1 MPKITEKEIAQKLL
15 ETAHVLITQPTEQ
28 ADGST
33 LESLRR
39 VPLSVFLSEL
49 YDARIDN
56 PDAETGADVEYGSVG
71 EFLRT
76 LSTKVAHAADAVGF
90 TSWYYDT
97 SNFMLHLQNAKGE
110 DVIDPVYIPGGGGGS
125 GDTGSIL
132 TVAMQTPTAMSVAK
146 SSTEAKITMIV
157 KSVDALTQ
165 VETGNCT
172 LQVYVGGTLK
182 KTSSIPQG
190 ENSVDVRSYLSEGS
204 NAIRLVVTDAYGKSA
219 TRNCTVSVETLSLEW
234 SLGNTEAAT
243 GTLTFTLTPTGNYT
257 KTVYILVDGEEYD
270 SFEVS
275 TTGRKQTKTITA
287 QSHGGHIVSAY
298 CTMDLDGVLLTSDV
312 LTCSVA
318 WVSDP
323 VLPAIACDSVPA
335 EVSQYTTVNLVHR
348 VIDPQNNP
356 TQVEYLV
363 NGESYKSDTLDQ
375 AEHTWS
381 YRLNTA
387 GEITLAIKCGDT
399 TYPVKINVT
408 SIGADIE
415 EVTDGLQ
422 IKVEPSS
429 ITSLQDWKYG
439 DFSFTLSE
447 NFDHVNGGLQNDA
460 DGVRCIRITAGDRL
474 TLNYPLFSGDA
485 RKNGLAAKVVYSVV
499 DSSKKDTVAIS
510 CLSGGI
516 GLEIKANNAYLRGNQ
531 TEIVL
536 STCED
541 MKTELDFNIQPD
553 SEDGLMCLMERIST
567 FSYQKYATDESFAH
581 TTAQGITFG
590 SDDADVY
597 LYLFMAWNRDLTDE
611 EFVANY
617 IAHGADAEEIL
628 ARKDRNDIYSNG
640 VVDPYAAAAKNPD
653 AHVVIINAE
662 RMTLGKEDYVYS
674 VQHIKGSGE
683 TGQQFTAKTRFNV
696 QGTSSV
702 EHAPTAGPNVDMVFE
717 EGIVLEDGTVL
728 EGYAM
733 HGTENSIP
741 VKEITFKKNI
751 ASQDHVVNRAV
762 SEWYNRYQPFV
773 RSARQNDPRVRD
785 CMESAMAIVFFHNTG
800 TDAVQVGPDLVP
812 PDATIFFGLG
822 NLCTNKDS
830 VNAFDYDPIVIEVKN
845 NTEPQ
850 VRFKSDDL
858 SGSNFDNNY
867 KFRHLD
873 ETQFTKAQAQALWQV
888 VQTFVYET
896 DYTAATDSALPA
908 AVTIDGVTYTTDT
921 AAYRKARW
929 TKEAPEHFEMDTLY
943 YHDNVTLFF
952 LLRDNRA
959 KNMFWSYDPVT
970 KKWRL
975 IFAWDHDTGLCRN
988 NEGYVDIEP
997 GYMDFDTIGTADVFN
1012 AADNAL
1018 FTNLRECNAAEL
1030 QANYIDRESAG
1041 AWDNDAFYTYVKES
1055 QESICEALWM
1065 EDAQHNAIRTMQ
1077 NLGTTAYLA
1086 RATGKLQLHIKKALM
1101 FQKVMVDSYYNAT
1114 ACTSDSAAFRG
1125 YTPTEWAGVAPSG
1138 LVEMTFYTD
1147 MYANILAGSV
1157 PYKQRVKAGVP
1168 VTVDLSAYLNDTEI
1182 YFRSA
1187 AWIQAFGDL
1196 SGLYLG
1202 QFEASK
1208 LKRVRILKIGSSV
1221 DGYYNTNFTTASFD
1235 NCKKLEEL
1243 NMGGLVNANKAFDFS
1258 PNIYL
1263 KTLYTMG
1270 SGITG
1275 ITFARNGRIQTAHLN
1290 AVSSLYMNG
1299 LHQLETFQ
1307 MESYAG
1313 LTSLTMENCPSV
1325 DSFTMV
1331 TQAANLNRVRLTD
1344 IDWMCANA
1352 ETLIR
1357 LTSCGGKDDSGYD
1370 SDVAVITGNV
1380 HISAL
1385 SQTKLTK
1392 LQTIFPELEI
1402 VYDELTAEWKLRF
1415 WNEDKTEVLDEQLI
1429 EHGYGG
1435 VNPITRVKNPIPE
1448 PTKASTAYLVYKF
1461 AGWSGSYSTIF
1472 QDTDVVAVF
1481 SENTRYYTVT
1491 WFNGLMQVQKL
1502 SVEAGGSAAYTG
1514 SDLTKTG
1521 FIWTGWDTKVV
1532 DVLSDL
1538 IVTATFEAPSLPPE
1552 KLDTSLYDYVYS
1564 DDLDDKRA
1572 YSFGQF
1578 IGIITSG
1585 LAPEYFS
1592 MYDKIKIVNT
1602 WTGIKDESMEL
1613 SLHSLG
1619 HFMMADGS
1627 GLAAT
1632 TWFMTGVLN
1641 AARQWNTTNTNVG
1654 GYLECALD
1662 DWLEN
1667 TLYPNLPC
1675 HWRAVIN
1682 PVIVLANA
1690 GDQSA
1695 NISQG
1700 ERHLYIPS
1708 YAELGFGVNE
1718 VPYTNEICSEAN
1730 EKQFSMYTG
1739 NAQRIKKTFNNTG
1752 SAQNYWTRSAYSSSS
1767 SVALGILSDGGS
1779 YNNDN
1784 ASNSLAVCV
1793 GLSISKINAAA

>member
-1 MPKITEKEIAQKLL
+1 MGKITEKAVSQKLL
-15 ETAHVLITQPTEQ
+15 ETAHVLITQPTQQE
-28 ADGST
+28 DGT
-33 LESLRR
+33 TKELLRR
-39 VPLSVFLSEL
+39 VPLSVFLAEL

-56 PDAETGADVEYGSVG
+56 PDATTGEDVEYGSVG

-76 LSTKVAHAADAVGF
+76 LSKRVAEAPDGGVGF
-90 TSWYYDT
+90 TSWAYDPV
-97 SNFMLHLQNAKGE
+97 NFYLHLYDDDGQ
-110 DVIDPVYIPGGGGGS
+110 DVIDPVYIPGGGGDAAGS
-125 GDTGSIL
+125 TL
-132 TVAMQTPTAMSVAK
+132 TVAMQTPTAMSVAE
-146 SSTEAKITMIV
+146 SAAEANISMIV
-157 KSVDALTQ
+157 KSVDTITQ

-172 LQVYVGGTLK
+172 LQVYVGGSLK

-190 ENSVDVRSYLSEGS
+190 ENNIDVRQYLTTGS
-204 NAIRLVVTDAYGKSA
+204 NSISLIVTDAYGKSA
-219 TRNCTVSVETLSLEW
+219 TRKCTISVETLSLAW
-234 SLGNTEAAT
+234 SLGNTASAT
-243 GTLTFTLTPTGNYT
+243 GDLTFTLTPVGNYT
-257 KTVYILVDGEEYD
+257 KKVYILVDGEEYD
-270 SFEVS
+270 TFDVS
-275 TTGRKQTKTITA
+275 TTGRKQTKTVTA
-287 QSHGGHIVSAY
+287 QEHGGHVISAY
-298 CTMDLDGVLLTSDV
+298 CTMDLDGILLTSDA
-312 LTCSVA
+312 LTCAVA
-318 WVSDP
+318 WVSDA
-323 VLPAIACDSVPA
+323 VLPAIACNALPDEAKQFS
-335 EVSQYTTVNLVHR
+335 TVNLVHR

-356 TQVEYLV
+356 TMVEYLV
-363 NGESYKSDTLDQ
+363 NGAVYKSESVDQ
-375 AEHTWS
+375 SEQTWS

-387 GEITLAIKCGDT
+387 GEIILGIKCGDT
-399 TYPVKINVT
+399 AFYKTINVT
-408 SIGADIE
+408 SIGTDIE
-415 EVTDGLQ
+415 EITDGLQ
-422 IKVEPSS
+422 IKVEPASM
-429 ITSLQDWKYG
+429 TSLADWTYG
-439 DFSFTLSE
+439 DYSLTLSE
-447 NFDHVNGGLQNDA
+447 DFDEVNGGLQNDA

-485 RKNGLAAKVVYSVV
+485 RKNGLAAKIVYAVK
-499 DSSKKDTVAIS
+499 DSSKKNTVAIS
-510 CLSGGI
+510 CVSGGI
-516 GLEIKANNAYLRGNQ
+516 GLEIQANNAYLRGNQ
-531 TEIVL
+531 TEITL

-541 MKTELDFNIQPD
+541 MKTELDINIQPD
-553 SEDGLMCLMERIST
+553 TEDGLMCMMERVST
-567 FSYQKYATDESFAH
+567 FSLQKYATDESFAQ
-581 TTAQGITFG
+581 TNAQGITFG

-597 LYLFMAWNRDLTDE
+597 LYLVRAYSRDLTNE
-611 EFVANY
+611 EIMANY
-617 IAHGADAEEIL
+617 VADGADAEEIL
-628 ARKDRNDIYSNG
+628 SREDRNAIYSNG

-662 RMTLGKEDYVYS
+662 RMTLGKKDYVYGS

-683 TGQQFTAKTRFNV
+683 AEQQFTAKATFKV

-702 EHAPTAGPNVDMVFE
+702 EHAPTAGPNVDMEFT

-741 VKEITFKKNI
+741 VTQITFKKNI

-762 SEWYNRYQPFV
+762 SEWYNRYQPYV

-800 TDAVQVGPDLVP
+800 TEAVQVGPDLVP

-830 VNAFDYDPIVIEVKN
+830 VNAFQYDPIVIEVKN

-858 SGSNFDNNY
+858 TGANFSNNY
-867 KFRHLD
+867 EFRHLD
-873 ETQFTKAQAQALWQV
+873 TEQFSEDEAKALWQV
-888 VQTFVYET
+888 VQTFVFEC
-896 DYTAATDSALPA
+896 DYTAPTGTALSA
-908 AVTIDGVTYTTDT
+908 AVTINGVTYTTDT

-929 TKEAPEHFEMDTLY
+929 IAEAPEHFEMDTLY
-943 YHDNVTLFF
+943 WHDNDTLFF

-997 GYMDFDTIGTADVFN
+997 GYMDTDTIGTADVFN
-1012 AADNAL
+1012 AADNVL
-1018 FTNLRECNAAEL
+1018 FVNLRECNSAEL

-1041 AWDNDAFYTYVKES
+1041 AWDIDAFYAYVKES
-1055 QESICEALWM
+1055 QESICEALWL
-1065 EDAQHNAIRTMQ
+1065 EDAEHNAIRTMQ
-1077 NLGTTAYLA
+1077 NLNTTAYLA
-1086 RATGKLQLHIKKALM
+1086 RSTGKLRLHIKKALM
-1101 FQKVMVDSYYNAT
+1101 FQKAMVDSYYNAT

-1147 MYANILAGSV
+1147 MFMNIRAGSV
-1157 PYKQRVKAGVP
+1157 DYRERVKAGETK
-1168 VTVDLSAYLNDTEI
+1168 TVDLSAYLNDTEI

-1187 AWIQAFGDL
+1187 EWIQAFGDL

-1221 DGYYNTNFTTASFD
+1221 EGYYNTNFTTASFD

-1243 NMGGLVNANKAFDFS
+1243 NMGGLVNAAKAFDFS
-1258 PNIYL
+1258 PNLYL
-1263 KTLYTMG
+1263 KKLYTMG

-1275 ITFARNGRIQTAHLN
+1275 VTFAKKGRIQEVYLN

-1299 LHQLETFQ
+1299 LHRLEVFE

-1313 LTSLTMENCPSV
+1313 LTSLTVESCPTV
-1325 DSFTMV
+1325 DSYNMV
-1331 TQAANLNRVRLTD
+1331 AQATNLNRVRLLD
-1344 IDWMCANA
+1344 VDWVSENA

-1357 LTSCGGKDDSGYD
+1357 LTACGGKDDNGYD
-1370 SDVAVITGNV
+1370 SDTPVITGNS
-1380 HISAL
+1380 HIAAL

-1392 LQTIFPELEI
+1392 LQTAFPELEI
-1402 VYDELTAEWKLRF
+1402 VYDELTNEWKLRF
-1415 WNEDKTEVLDEQLI
+1415 WNEDKTVVLDEQLV

-1435 VNPITRVKNPIPE
+1435 ENPVTRAVNPIAE
-1448 PTKASTAYLVYKF
+1448 PAKASTEYLVYKF
-1461 AGWSGSYSTIF
+1461 AGWSGSYSTII

-1481 SENTRYYTVT
+1481 SSNTRYYTVI
-1491 WFNGLMQVQKL
+1491 WYNGLMQVQKK
-1502 SVEAGGSAAYTG
+1502 SVAAGESAVYEG
-1514 SDLTKTG
+1514 SDLQKTG
-1521 FIWTGWDTKVV
+1521 FIWTGWDKKVS
-1532 DVLSDL
+1532 DVLADIS
-1538 IVTATFEAPSLPPE
+1538 VNATFEAPTLPTE
-1552 KLDTSLYDYVYS
+1552 KVDTSLYDYVYS
-1564 DDLDDKRA
+1564 DDLDDTRA
-1572 YSFGQF
+1572 YTFGEF

-1585 LAPEYFS
+1585 LANEYFS

-1619 HFMMADGS
+1619 HFMLADGS

-1632 TWFMTGVLN
+1632 TWFMTGLLT
-1641 AARQWNTTNTNVG
+1641 AGRQWNPTNSNVG
-1654 GYLECALD
+1654 GYLESAID

-1667 TLYPNLPC
+1667 TLYPNMPC
-1675 HWRAVIN
+1675 HWRSVIN

-1695 NISQG
+1695 TISEG
-1700 ERHLYIPS
+1700 ERHLYLPS
-1708 YAELGFGVNE
+1708 YAELGCDVNA
-1718 VPYTNEICSEAN
+1718 VPYCNEICAEAN

-1739 NAQRIKKTFNNTG
+1739 NNQRIKKTFNNTG
-1752 SAQNYWTRSAYSSSS
+1752 TAQYYWTRSASSGS
-1767 SVALGILSDGGS
+1767 SVAACLINPYGDGYNAGCSGS
-1779 YNNDN
+1779 NW
-1784 ASNSLAVCV
+1784 VCV
-1793 GLSISKINAAA
+1793 GLSISKINQSAA